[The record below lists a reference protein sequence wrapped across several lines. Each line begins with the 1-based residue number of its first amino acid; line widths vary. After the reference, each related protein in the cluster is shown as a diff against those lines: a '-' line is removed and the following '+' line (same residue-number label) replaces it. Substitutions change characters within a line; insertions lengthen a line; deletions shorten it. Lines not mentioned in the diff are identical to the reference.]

1 MIYCLNLE
9 KYCDT
14 NVWQYKCAHPSLL
27 CAFFQTDSVLQQFR
41 AILTLKMW
49 PLKMYLDN
57 KCNLSN
63 GRSACED
70 ALLLQVSSKVH
81 QSKISP
87 EMSYMIDENNERQ
100 LSWPFV
106 FCAIQIYCMTM
117 EKYLDTRPSRKYVNA
132 TCMMEWENYVDLKK
146 KKEKHSLTPKCCVST
161 VGFLDKMFNSCVD
174 FAISFPCTPLSYLT
188 CCLPGMWFFSAPWA
202 GRCLYHC
209 FHIFVWCSA
218 LGTV

>member
-106 FCAIQIYCMTM
+106 FCAIQIYCMPM
-117 EKYLDTRPSRKYVNA
+117 EKYLDTRPSRKYVNGMRKL
-132 TCMMEWENYVDLKK
+132 CWP
-146 KKEKHSLTPKCCVST
+146 KKEKRKTLVNTKVLCQHS
-161 VGFLDKMFNSCVD
+161 GFSGQNV
-174 FAISFPCTPLSYLT
+174 
-188 CCLPGMWFFSAPWA
+188 
-202 GRCLYHC
+202 
-209 FHIFVWCSA
+209 
-218 LGTV
+218 